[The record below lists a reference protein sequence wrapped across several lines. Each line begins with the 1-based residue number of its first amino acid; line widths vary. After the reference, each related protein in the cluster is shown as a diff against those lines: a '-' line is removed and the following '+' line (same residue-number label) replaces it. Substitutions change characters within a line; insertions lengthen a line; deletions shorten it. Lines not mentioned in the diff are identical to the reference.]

1 MSTET
6 EIREFL
12 TTRRAKLTPEQAGLP
27 TFGRQRRVAGLRR
40 EEVALLAGISVEY
53 YTRLERGNARGVS
66 DGVLDSICDALQLN
80 EAERD
85 HLTHLARTANAE
97 RPPRRAATPHRV
109 RPSIARI
116 VDSMTGVAATVRN
129 SRLDILY
136 ANNLGRALFSDLFRD
151 PRGPNNARFTFFD
164 PRSHLFWPDWERA
177 ASDTVAMLHAE
188 AGRNPYDRALSDLIG
203 ELSTRS
209 EDFRARWAAHDVKN
223 HRSGTKTLNHPL
235 VGELTLTFEALEL
248 PADPGLALLTYAPE
262 PGTVSAERFAELG
275 RWAATRSKLV
285 AVAAEPADE
294 PARQDRPTSGTA
306 ER

>member
-1 MSTET
+1 MYG
-6 EIREFL
+6 
-12 TTRRAKLTPEQAGLP
+12 AN
-27 TFGRQRRVAGLRR
+27 RRVTGLRR

-66 DGVLDSICDALQLN
+66 DGVLESIADALQLN

-85 HLTHLARTANAE
+85 HLAHLARTANAE
-97 RPPRRAATPHRV
+97 RPPRRTAAPQKV
-109 RPSIARI
+109 RASIARI

-129 SRLDILY
+129 SRLDTLY
-136 ANNLGRALFSDLFRD
+136 ANDLGRALFSDQFAD
-151 PRGPNNARFTFFD
+151 PRGPNGARYTFFD
-164 PRSHLFWPDWERA
+164 PRSHLFFPDWDRA

-209 EDFRARWAAHDVKN
+209 DDFRTRWAAHDVKN
-223 HRSGTKTLNHPL
+223 HRSGTKTLRHPL
-235 VGELTLTFEALEL
+235 VGELTLSFEALEM
-248 PADPGLALLTYAPE
+248 PADPGLALLTYAAE

-285 AVAAEPADE
+285 AVTAEPAAEPEA
-294 PARQDRPTSGTA
+294 
-306 ER
+306 